1 MVSSNNKIVS
11 SRFFEQSQ
19 FEQFTM
25 SPMIVYVKYDIAEIV
40 HNTHNWRPQ
49 KITQIIKT
57 KNESFCIKV
66 QLEISL
72 NCFYKTYLKN
82 CFLQHCLNFQ
92 FITAVYF
99 ENLNLTSGPDVKNKI
114 RPFFPIVRVARRYFR
129 MHKVKYYKTFVR
141 IFRKK
146 NSDLFQITDNFYR
159 RNYLLN
165 SLRIFGAITINTPSF
180 VYNFHASPHGDLTI
194 LKTFFLSQ
202 WFSTFFRLRHLFS
215 GSFQQQLNLAL
226 LCNHQKFNYLL
237 SIYLLSHHLL
247 MNSNCNAGTVLRF
260 LTKCSRMSTFIIFI
274 NCLIFK

>member
-1 MVSSNNKIVS
+1 MKECTNSNSIRSSCS
-11 SRFFEQSQ
+11 SSFNPTLRFRLAW
-19 FEQFTM
+19 
-25 SPMIVYVKYDIAEIV
+25 IDK
-40 HNTHNWRPQ
+40 
-49 KITQIIKT
+49 
-57 KNESFCIKV
+57 SFK
-66 QLEISL
+66 S
-72 NCFYKTYLKN
+72 YP
-82 CFLQHCLNFQ
+82 
-92 FITAVYF
+92 
-99 ENLNLTSGPDVKNKI
+99 GPDVKNKI
-114 RPFFPIVRVARRYFR
+114 RPFFRRLGWLEDIFGCT
-129 MHKVKYYKTFVR
+129 KLNIIKKLVG

-226 LCNHQKFNYLL
+226 LCNHQKLNCLL

-247 MNSNCNAGTVLRF
+247 MDSNCDAGTVLRF